1 MSTVSKG
8 ASMRPWSALLA
19 ICLGTF
25 LLLLDATI
33 VTVALPDMRD
43 DLDAAF
49 TDLQWVIDAYAL
61 MLAALLLGAGALAD
75 RIGRR
80 RVYVAGLAIF
90 TAASVVC
97 ALAPN
102 VQALIA
108 ARALQGV
115 GGAAMLATTLALL
128 STTYRGRQRGIA
140 FGVWGAVSGATT
152 AFGLILG
159 GLLTEA
165 WGWPWIFAINIPV
178 GILTTLLSLCV
189 LPKAAGDGK
198 HRIDL
203 AGIIA
208 FTIAGGALILAIVR
222 GHEDGWTS
230 PWILTAFAV
239 AVLAVI
245 AFIVIESRVRQP
257 VLDLALFRSPAFT
270 AVMLATL
277 TLQAAAFATLPGTSI
292 WLQTIEDLGPIA
304 TGVAFLPLAVP
315 ALVVAGASG
324 RLLRRVPPRF
334 SIGLGLLVVAAGAL
348 TLSLSMSPDSEPSSL
363 IAGLLLV
370 GVGIG
375 LAIAPVADAA
385 MGSVPHE
392 RAGMASGAMNTFRQ
406 FGFALGVALLG
417 AVLQSRITDTL
428 LDRGTPHAAEVGAAV
443 SGGGIDYVIEQT
455 PPDQLTAVTGAIR
468 DAFANGLS
476 AIYLAS
482 AIIAAI
488 GAIVALVFITR
499 TTPAQDLDLEPADLT

>member
-1 MSTVSKG
+1 
-8 ASMRPWSALLA
+8 MRSWSALLA

-43 DLDAAF
+43 DLEAAF
-49 TDLQWVIDAYAL
+49 TDLQWVMDAYAL

-80 RVYVAGLAIF
+80 RVYVTGLSIF
-90 TAASVVC
+90 TAASVLC
-97 ALAPN
+97 AVAPN
-102 VQALIA
+102 VQVLIA
-108 ARALQGV
+108 ARAIQGI

-128 STTYRGRQRGIA
+128 SVTYQGRRRGIA

-178 GILTTLLSLCV
+178 GIATILLSLRV
-189 LPKAAGDGK
+189 LPRAAGDGK

-203 AGIIA
+203 AGIIT
-208 FTIAGGALILAIVR
+208 FTIAGGALILAIIR

-230 PWILTAFAV
+230 PWILSAFAV
-239 AVLAVI
+239 AVAAALAFV
-245 AFIVIESRVRQP
+245 VIESRVRQP
-257 VLDLALFRSPAFT
+257 VLDLALFRRPAFT

-277 TLQAAAFATLPGTSI
+277 TLQAAAFSALPGTSI
-292 WLQTIEDLGPIA
+292 WLQTIEGLGPIA

-324 RLLRRVPPRF
+324 RLLSRVPPRF
-334 SIGLGLLVVAAGAL
+334 SIGIGLLIVAAGSL
-348 TLSLSMSPDSEPSSL
+348 TLSLNMNSDSEPSSL
-363 IAGLLLV
+363 IAGLLLIGV
-370 GVGIG
+370 GVG

-406 FGFALGVALLG
+406 FGFALGIALLG
-417 AVLQSRITDTL
+417 AVLQSKITDTL
-428 LDRGTPHAAEVGAAV
+428 LDRGVPHAGEVGAAV
-443 SGGGIDYVIEQT
+443 SGGGIGYVIEQT
-455 PPDQLTAVTGAIR
+455 PPDQITAVTGAIG

-476 AIYLAS
+476 GIYLAS
-482 AIIAAI
+482 AIIATI
-488 GAIVALVFITR
+488 GGITALTLITR
-499 TTPAQDLDLEPADLT
+499 TTPAQELDLELADLT